1 MYPHFFAVFFLLFY
15 IFSSHEI
22 TKLCVKFGSQ
32 SCLRKKGREKKKN
45 DKKKK
50 KETKAGQVG
59 ESISSVYIYVAP
71 LLLSNFSTTRK
82 GRKKPLAFFLFS
94 SQYERYSSHVEGVQY
109 LLRLL
114 ACLKVDRVLQRLDQ
128 LAVEAVHVHRSKAE
142 QISLR
147 LL

>member
-1 MYPHFFAVFFLLFY
+1 M
-15 IFSSHEI
+15 S
-22 TKLCVKFGSQ
+22 
-32 SCLRKKGREKKKN
+32 KKEREGKKTTKKK
-45 DKKKK
+45 
-50 KETKAGQVG
+50 TKAGQVG
-59 ESISSVYIYVAP
+59 KSISSVYIYVAP

-82 GRKKPLAFFLFS
+82 GRKKNHRFFLFS

-128 LAVEAVHVHRSKAE
+128 LAVEAVHVHRPKAE

>member
-1 MYPHFFAVFFLLFY
+1 MCEVWITVMY
-15 IFSSHEI
+15 
-22 TKLCVKFGSQ
+22 
-32 SCLRKKGREKKKN
+32 KKERELKKK
-45 DKKKK
+45 KPQKKK